1 LLEQPSETITVESNE
16 LTNNRAGTEG
26 EHSGVE
32 LSAPPNEVLI
42 QPTQG
47 WASLN
52 LGGLWEYRELLYF
65 LAWRD
70 VKIRYKQTALGMA
83 WAVLQPFLAML
94 LFSIFLGRL
103 ARMPSD
109 NAPYPLF
116 AFAAL
121 VPWTFFANSL
131 TQASNSLVGSADLI
145 KKVYFPRL
153 IVPISVVLGGLPDF
167 ALSFFVLLI
176 MMAYYRRYPP
186 LTLLVWLPLLVILM
200 MITVLGVGLL
210 LSALNVKYRDVRYV
224 VTFLTQIWMF
234 ATPVF
239 YPASLLPPRWRLV
252 YSINPMVG
260 VVDGFRWALLGRV
273 NTPEL
278 SIMISAASALM
289 ILVIGL
295 LYFRRMEET
304 FADVV

>member
-1 LLEQPSETITVESNE
+1 M
-16 LTNNRAGTEG
+16 
-26 EHSGVE
+26 
-32 LSAPPNEVLI
+32 LI
-42 QPTQG
+42 QPTKG
-47 WASLN
+47 WVSPN
-52 LGGLWEYRELLYF
+52 LRGLWEYRELLYF

-70 VKIRYKQTALGMA
+70 VKIRYKQTALGMV
-83 WAVLQPFLAML
+83 WAVLQPFLAMVM
-94 LFSIFLGRL
+94 FSIFLGKL

-131 TQASNSLVGSADLI
+131 THASNSLVGSADLI

-167 ALSFFVLLI
+167 ALSFLLLLI

-186 LTLLVWLPLLVILM
+186 LTFLVWLPLLVILM
-200 MITVLGVGLL
+200 MVTVLGVGLL

-260 VVDGFRWALLGRV
+260 VVDGFRWALLGRAS
-273 NTPEL
+273 TPEL
-278 SIMISAASALM
+278 SIIISAASALM